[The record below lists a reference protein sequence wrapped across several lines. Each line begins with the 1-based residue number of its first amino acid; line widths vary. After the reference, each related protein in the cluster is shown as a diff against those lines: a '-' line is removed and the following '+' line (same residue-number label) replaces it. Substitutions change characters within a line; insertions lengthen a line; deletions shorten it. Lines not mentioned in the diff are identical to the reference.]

1 MGQNHW
7 KLKQKSVIAAT
18 AATLLPHLK
27 YLILKAFRQICG
39 SSGSNDGI
47 LIAENIVFYRR
58 KQRFLLGKIIE
69 RIKNDTK
76 DDAVALPLW
85 ISDTSAQISGTS

>member
-1 MGQNHW
+1 MREQ
-7 KLKQKSVIAAT
+7 
-18 AATLLPHLK
+18 
-27 YLILKAFRQICG
+27 CG

-47 LIAENIVFYRR
+47 LIAEDIVFYRR

-76 DDAVALPLW
+76 DDAVKLPLW
-85 ISDTSAQISGTS
+85 ISGTSAQISGTSAQTSGTS

>member
-1 MGQNHW
+1 VREQ
-7 KLKQKSVIAAT
+7 
-18 AATLLPHLK
+18 
-27 YLILKAFRQICG
+27 CG

-76 DDAVALPLW
+76 DDAMALPLW
-85 ISDTSAQISGTS
+85 ISGTSAKISSTSAKISSTSAKISGTS